1 MISINTKT
9 NTANFQ
15 GKEFDILSKKIHDF
29 ESVNIELKDRG
40 IIYFLNSDVT
50 IDGKPYSDEYFEAL
64 KIPPDWSTLEQNL
77 RYSDLFTKAFSDA
90 SEKGLSLFM
99 ITLINGKK
107 GDSSEN
113 SLSFA
118 FSLLGVNWSD
128 SEKEQLNNILKN
140 NNFTI
145 KLI

>member
-1 MISINTKT
+1 MININTNT
-9 NTANFQ
+9 NTAIFQ
-15 GKEFDILSKKIHDF
+15 NKEFEIIGKKINDF

-40 IIYFLNSDVT
+40 ILYFLNSDVT
-50 IDGKPYSDEYFEAL
+50 IDEKPFYHEYFDLL
-64 KIPPDWSTLEQNL
+64 KLTPDWISLEQSL
-77 RYSDLFTKAFSDA
+77 RYSDLFTKAFSEA
-90 SEKGLSLFM
+90 SEKGLGLFM
-99 ITLINGKK
+99 ITLVNGKR

-128 SEKEQLNNILKN
+128 SEKSELNNILEN

-145 KLI
+145 RI

>member
-1 MISINTKT
+1 MININTNT
-9 NTANFQ
+9 NTAIFQ
-15 GKEFDILSKKIHDF
+15 NKEFEIISKKINDF

-40 IIYFLNSDVT
+40 ILYFLNSDVV
-50 IDGKPYSDEYFEAL
+50 IDGNEFYEEYFDTL
-64 KIPPDWSTLEQNL
+64 KLTPDWISLEQSL
-77 RYSDLFTKAFSDA
+77 RYSDLFTKAFSEA
-90 SEKGLSLFM
+90 SEKGLGLFM
-99 ITLINGKK
+99 ITLVNGKR

-128 SEKEQLNNILKN
+128 SEKSELNNILEN

-145 KLI
+145 RI

>member
-1 MISINTKT
+1 MININTNTNIAFFESKEFEIISKSIN
-9 NTANFQ
+9 
-15 GKEFDILSKKIHDF
+15 DIDGI
-29 ESVNIELKDRG
+29 NIELKDRG
-40 IIYFLNSDVT
+40 ISYFLKSDVT
-50 IDGKPYSDEYFEAL
+50 IDGKEFYEEYFDAL
-64 KIPPDWSTLEQNL
+64 KLTPDWISLEQSL
-77 RYSDLFTKAFSDA
+77 RYSDLFTKAFSEA

-99 ITLINGKK
+99 ITLVNGKR

-128 SEKEQLNNILKN
+128 SEKLELNNILEN

-145 KLI
+145 RI

>member
-1 MISINTKT
+1 MININTNT
-9 NTANFQ
+9 NTAIFQ
-15 GKEFDILSKKIHDF
+15 NKEFEIISKKINDF

-40 IIYFLNSDVT
+40 ILYFLNSDVT
-50 IDGKPYSDEYFEAL
+50 IDEKPFYHEYFDPL
-64 KIPPDWSTLEQNL
+64 KLTPDWISLEQSL
-77 RYSDLFTKAFSDA
+77 RYSDLFTKAFSEA

-99 ITLINGKK
+99 ITLVNGKR

-118 FSLLGVNWSD
+118 FNLLGVNWSD
-128 SEKEQLNNILKN
+128 SEKSELNNILEN

-145 KLI
+145 RI

>member
-1 MISINTKT
+1 MININTNT
-9 NTANFQ
+9 NTAIFQ
-15 GKEFDILSKKIHDF
+15 NKEFEIIGKKINDF

-40 IIYFLNSDVT
+40 ILYFLNSDVV
-50 IDGKPYSDEYFEAL
+50 IDGKEFYEEYFDLL
-64 KIPPDWSTLEQNL
+64 KLTPDWISLEQSL
-77 RYSDLFTKAFSDA
+77 RYSDLFTKAFSEA

-99 ITLINGKK
+99 ITLVNGKR

-128 SEKEQLNNILKN
+128 SEKSELNNILEN

-145 KLI
+145 RI

>member
-1 MISINTKT
+1 MININTNT
-9 NTANFQ
+9 NTATFQ
-15 GKEFDILSKKIHDF
+15 KEEFEVVSKKINDS
-29 ESVNIELKDRG
+29 ESVNIELKNRG
-40 IIYFLNSDVT
+40 IIYFLKSDVT
-50 IDGKPYSDEYFEAL
+50 IDNKEFYEEYFETL
-64 KIPPDWSTLEQNL
+64 KLTPDWSKLEQNL

-99 ITLINGKK
+99 ITLVNGKR

-118 FSLLGVNWSD
+118 FNLLGVNWSD
-128 SEKEQLNNILKN
+128 SEKSELNNILEN

-145 KLI
+145 RI

>member
-1 MISINTKT
+1 MININTNT
-9 NTANFQ
+9 NTAIFQ
-15 GKEFDILSKKIHDF
+15 NKEFEIIGKKINDF

-40 IIYFLNSDVT
+40 ILYFLNSDVT
-50 IDGKPYSDEYFEAL
+50 IDGKEFYEEYFDLL
-64 KIPPDWSTLEQNL
+64 KLTPDWISLEQSL
-77 RYSDLFTKAFSDA
+77 RYSDLFTKAFSEA
-90 SEKGLSLFM
+90 SEKGLGLFM
-99 ITLINGKK
+99 ITLVNGKR

-128 SEKEQLNNILKN
+128 SEKSELNNILEN

-145 KLI
+145 RI

>member
-1 MISINTKT
+1 MININTNT
-9 NTANFQ
+9 NTATFQ
-15 GKEFDILSKKIHDF
+15 NKEFEIVSKKINDF

-40 IIYFLNSDVT
+40 ILYFLNSDII
-50 IDGKPYSDEYFEAL
+50 IDGKPYYPEYFEAL
-64 KIPPDWSTLEQNL
+64 KLPPNWIMLEQNL
-77 RYSDLFTKAFSDA
+77 RYSNLFTKAFSDA

-99 ITLINGKK
+99 ITLVNGKS

-128 SEKEQLNNILKN
+128 SEKLELNNILEN

-145 KLI
+145 RI

>member
-1 MISINTKT
+1 MININTNT
-9 NTANFQ
+9 NTAIFQ
-15 GKEFDILSKKIHDF
+15 NKEFEIIGKKINDF

-40 IIYFLNSDVT
+40 ILYFLNSDVV
-50 IDGKPYSDEYFEAL
+50 IDGKEFYEEYFDLL
-64 KIPPDWSTLEQNL
+64 KLTPDWISLEQSL
-77 RYSDLFTKAFSDA
+77 RYSDLFTKAFSEA

-99 ITLINGKK
+99 ITLVNGKR

-118 FSLLGVNWSD
+118 FNLLGVNWSD
-128 SEKEQLNNILKN
+128 SEKSELNNILEN

-145 KLI
+145 RI

>member
-1 MISINTKT
+1 MININTNT
-9 NTANFQ
+9 NTAIFQ
-15 GKEFDILSKKIHDF
+15 NKEFEIISKKINDS

-40 IIYFLNSDVT
+40 ILYFLNSDVV
-50 IDGKPYSDEYFEAL
+50 IDGKEFYEEYFDLL
-64 KIPPDWSTLEQNL
+64 KLTPDWISLEQSL
-77 RYSDLFTKAFSDA
+77 RYSDLFTKAFSEA

-99 ITLINGKK
+99 ITLVNGKR

-118 FSLLGVNWSD
+118 FNLLGVNWSD
-128 SEKEQLNNILKN
+128 SEKSELNNILEN

-145 KLI
+145 RI

>member
-1 MISINTKT
+1 MININTNT
-9 NTANFQ
+9 NTAIFQ
-15 GKEFDILSKKIHDF
+15 NKEFEIIGKKINDS
-29 ESVNIELKDRG
+29 ESVNIELKNEG
-40 IIYFLNSDVT
+40 TLYFFKSDVT
-50 IDGKPYSDEYFEAL
+50 IDGKEFYEEYFDAL
-64 KIPPDWSTLEQNL
+64 KLTPDWISLEQNL
-77 RYSDLFTKAFSDA
+77 RYSDLFTKAFSEA

-99 ITLINGKK
+99 ITLVNGKR

-128 SEKEQLNNILKN
+128 SEKLELNNILEN

-145 KLI
+145 RI